1 MAERSRSASYPP
13 AQSQRSF
20 ETSISQE
27 RTSRSSSPD
36 PKSSPLAAEAEA
48 ARKNFEQGI
57 NQLNLA
63 ASSDGESSWRIERIH
78 PSETLSLLR
87 EDLKRG
93 LVRGETT
100 TSHLSGEYR
109 EPPMVCPQDTYFD
122 PQRARSTPATMLQS
136 PEEPGLLHILNRN
149 MMRSQSEADVR
160 STGSSHNPRSPL
172 VDGTSSRSGS
182 VIKQQI
188 TRMCSTRSN

>member
-20 ETSISQE
+20 GTGTSQE
-27 RTSRSSSPD
+27 RTSRSTSPE
-36 PKSSPLAAEAEA
+36 PTSSPLAAEAEA
-48 ARKNFEQGI
+48 ARQNFEQGI

-93 LVRGETT
+93 LARGETT
-100 TSHLSGEYR
+100 VSHLSSESSAT
-109 EPPMVCPQDTYFD
+109 PMVHAQSTYFD
-122 PQRARSTPATMLQS
+122 AQRGRSTPASATQS
-136 PEEPGLLHILNRN
+136 PDEPDLLNILSGNSART
-149 MMRSQSEADVR
+149 QSELGAR
-160 STGSSHNPRSPL
+160 RPGSQRNPRPPFI
-172 VDGTSSRSGS
+172 DGTATRSGS
-182 VIKQQI
+182 IIRQQI
-188 TRMCSTRSN
+188 ICTLGS